1 MKIILNSITFAPLV
15 QKLQNDKHAHH
26 LIKDISM
33 VSKVE
38 WGAPRFG
45 RVTSWSCMSSHQ
57 KLLDDTKSR
66 ATGLRGVWE
75 GYIVIMHIASL
86 KTFQW

>member
-1 MKIILNSITFAPLV
+1 LEMKIILNSITFAPLV

-38 WGAPRFG
+38 
-45 RVTSWSCMSSHQ
+45 
-57 KLLDDTKSR
+57 
-66 ATGLRGVWE
+66 
-75 GYIVIMHIASL
+75 
-86 KTFQW
+86 